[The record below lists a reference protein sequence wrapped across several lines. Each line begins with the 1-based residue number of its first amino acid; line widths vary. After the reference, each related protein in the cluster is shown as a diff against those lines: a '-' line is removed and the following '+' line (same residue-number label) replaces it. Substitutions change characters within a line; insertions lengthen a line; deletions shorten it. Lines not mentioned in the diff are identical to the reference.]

1 MPDPIPI
8 PITRAYAEQLLQ
20 QTSHDLGLPIGITP
34 AERARLAH
42 DLEDLMTS
50 SDPITITGE
59 FGTTVTITPRHS
71 DSARLV
77 VRIAGQT
84 ILDDLT
90 PHQLDNLRDA
100 LCQLRGPAQA
110 SDNGGIRGG
119 GQ

>member
-8 PITRAYAEQLLQ
+8 TRADAEQLLH

-42 DLEDLMTS
+42 DLEVTMHT
-50 SDPITITGE
+50 PAPVTITGE
-59 FGTTVTITPRHS
+59 YGTTLTLTARP
-71 DSARLV
+71 DGSARVMISVPSL
-77 VRIAGQT
+77 Q

-90 PHQLDNLRDA
+90 PQQLGSLRDT
-100 LCQLRGPAQA
+100 LCQMHCPAQA
-110 SDNGGIRGG
+110 SDNGG